1 MSFSSQFIKYLPLY
15 VSSNWNVIW
24 MSGFHFNRNSRISM
38 KSKTSFFWMLI
49 YHLLPSNQD
58 FYVGTCHIFTLLMK
72 CISVPWQWDEIG
84 PFKKPL
90 DRHQRK
96 GVSRWTQKLILF
108 PIFPNTK
115 GVIFNP
121 SLIHLHQRSI
131 QKDKFAYVAH
141 AAGKFWAQDWE
152 NGIWLSF
159 RVSFPFPLAHWCTL
173 WLRLFL
179 VLFLSL
185 CHTHI
190 KTLQWISLTK
200 TNLSACPRRRD
211 PHQVLRFPQKPK
223 RL

>member
-1 MSFSSQFIKYLPLY
+1 
-15 VSSNWNVIW
+15 
-24 MSGFHFNRNSRISM
+24 
-38 KSKTSFFWMLI
+38 MLI
-49 YHLLPSNQD
+49 RHLLPSNQD
-58 FYVGTCHIFTLLMK
+58 FYVGTCHIFALLMK
-72 CISVPWQWDEIG
+72 SISISWQWVEIG

-96 GVSRWTQKLILF
+96 GVSRWSIKLILF

-131 QKDKFAYVAH
+131 QKDTFAYVAP
-141 AAGKFWAQDWE
+141 AAGKFWALGLE

-159 RVSFPFPLAHWCTL
+159 RVSFPFPLARWCTL

-185 CHTHI
+185 CHT
-190 KTLQWISLTK
+190 Q
-200 TNLSACPRRRD
+200 P
-211 PHQVLRFPQKPK
+211 KPK
-223 RL
+223 ATLNVHVCVSVIMRGYPKGTVWKSSTFPVDYPPIFTH